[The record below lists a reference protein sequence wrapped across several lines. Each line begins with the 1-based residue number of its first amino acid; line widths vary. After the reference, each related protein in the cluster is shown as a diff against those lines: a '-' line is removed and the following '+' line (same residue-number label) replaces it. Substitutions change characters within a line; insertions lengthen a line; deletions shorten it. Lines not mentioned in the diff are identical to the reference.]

1 MSHPMRGLLF
11 ENFIVNEFIKNRYN
25 QVKDNN
31 IYFFRD
37 HVGNETDMILD
48 YGSEIYSV
56 ELKSLATFNYSFL
69 KGLNYYQKI
78 AQDKNTK
85 RFLVYAG
92 DHSYETNGVSVFS
105 YKDLAKL
112 FAHINN

>member
-1 MSHPMRGLLF
+1 SLSSKPSGLFLV
-11 ENFIVNEFIKNRYN
+11 E
-25 QVKDNN
+25 VK
-31 IYFFRD
+31 
-37 HVGNETDMILD
+37 
-48 YGSEIYSV
+48 SS
-56 ELKSLATFNYSFL
+56 ATFHYDFL

-92 DHSYETNGVSVFS
+92 DHSYETNGVSIYS

>member
-1 MSHPMRGLLF
+1 
-11 ENFIVNEFIKNRYN
+11 
-25 QVKDNN
+25 
-31 IYFFRD
+31 
-37 HVGNETDMILD
+37 MI
-48 YGSEIYSV
+48 
-56 ELKSLATFNYSFL
+56 FL

-92 DHSYETNGVSVFS
+92 DHSYETNGVSIYS